1 MRPEL
6 ASITS
11 ELDAATAHA
20 KAIAERA
27 GDDRWKERPVPDRW
41 SIGECFDH
49 LNRSSEAFLPL
60 FEEVFKG
67 APNASPGRLR
77 RDFPGWL
84 LCVMLEPPV
93 RIRTKTSARFVPP
106 MDVGPRTEVVNRFA
120 SLQDQLK
127 QFMTRSDSIDV
138 AKIKIRSPFAEKLKY
153 SVYSAL
159 RVLPVHQRR
168 HLWQAERVL
177 DVLESV

>member
-11 ELDAATAHA
+11 ELDATTAHA

-27 GDDRWKERPVPDRW
+27 GDDHWNQRPAPDKW
-41 SIGECFDH
+41 SVGECLDH
-49 LNRSSEAFLPL
+49 LNRSSEAYFPL
-60 FEEVFKG
+60 FEKALEG

-77 RDFPGWL
+77 RDVPGWL
-84 LCVMLEPPV
+84 LCTMLEPPV
-93 RIRTKTSARFVPP
+93 RMKVKTSTRFVPP
-106 MDVGPRTEVVNRFA
+106 MDVPARAEVVDRFE
-120 SLQDQLK
+120 SVQEKVK
-127 QFMTRSDSIDV
+127 QFIARSDAVDV

-159 RVLPVHQRR
+159 CVLPVHQRR
-168 HLWQAERVL
+168 HLWQAERAL
-177 DVLESV
+177 DILESA